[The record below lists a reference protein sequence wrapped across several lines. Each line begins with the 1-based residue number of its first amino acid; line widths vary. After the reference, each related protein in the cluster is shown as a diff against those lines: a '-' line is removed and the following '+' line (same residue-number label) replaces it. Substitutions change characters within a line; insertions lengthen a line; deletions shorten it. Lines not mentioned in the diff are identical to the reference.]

1 MALVR
6 KVIRICCIG
15 SCASIVLTDY
25 AVTFLVEGYSRAYFV
40 DDTPVNVRTSVQD
53 QL

>member
-1 MALVR
+1 M
-6 KVIRICCIG
+6 IRCIG
-15 SCASIVLTDY
+15 SCSGIALTDY

-40 DDTPVNVRTSVQD
+40 DDTPVDVRTSVQD